1 MASEMTSGDIF
12 TPEQLLYHAKVYA
25 GPGAGKTHFLVENV
39 KNIIANN
46 PQIVQSRARKVLCV
60 TYTNA
65 AVDEI
70 KRRLDKFT
78 DHVEVYT
85 IHGFIIKHIIQPFQQ
100 DLRDIIK
107 SDFGIT
113 MESKGVISSQIEGVG
128 ILHGVDKEEIYDFV
142 RRTNPVEF
150 ENDEFEYS
158 KKSMGDIEV
167 NCKSFVKSIS
177 NGTDRKIELIAP
189 RKIDERHVKSIK
201 KYVWSV
207 VKKLTHKRNSLF
219 WI

>member
-1 MASEMTSGDIF
+1 MASEITSGDIF

-46 PQIVQSRARKVLCV
+46 PQIAQSRARKVLCV

-107 SDFGIT
+107 SDFGIE
-113 MESKGVISSQIEGVG
+113 MEGKGVISSQVEGVG
-128 ILHGVDKEEIYDFV
+128 ILHGVNKE
-142 RRTNPVEF
+142 
-150 ENDEFEYS
+150 
-158 KKSMGDIEV
+158 
-167 NCKSFVKSIS
+167 
-177 NGTDRKIELIAP
+177 
-189 RKIDERHVKSIK
+189 
-201 KYVWSV
+201 
-207 VKKLTHKRNSLF
+207 
-219 WI
+219 